1 MPPPPPIPA
10 ATTTQAI
17 GRDAVKVTTRT
28 TTLGGETVSK
38 GNVQVGNFW
47 EQQLKSNAAAGG
59 IGTRPSNG
67 AVNDKPTGD
76 SAEEVK
82 SLQEKL
88 TMLEGKLSSFMD
100 GKVNTDGKTT
110 GDETSDEG
118 KYLRGGAKSGQK
130 SAVSNVNDDP
140 LHQKTN
146 AKDGLDC
153 SRYGGLDDD
162 EILSDLVY
170 WKDTHEDFSVVSP
183 FHPTIK
189 ATAQDGGAAVGNG
202 GGLSRRYLTFEVDVH
217 AGFNRN
223 RMQFETMVALAWA
236 MGRILVLPPKWS
248 LWPHEAGMANYNSFD
263 DYYDLD
269 TLTKRYVGVDIVPME
284 VLLTTE
290 AAAGRFQA
298 EGGGKFLDGRSI
310 ALGIRSLQP
319 PSGKVDWNGD
329 ADISMLFE
337 YLEKVA
343 LTPAWDFDTC
353 IAAFP
358 KSVKDG
364 IGSANM
370 ELSKLMNGIVRR
382 SDGRPMPNPQSF
394 QGKPTAV
401 DAPPVERLREVMG
414 KRELLCFYDEPMQ
427 EANVIHFRLAGA
439 KGNVAAKSEDRG
451 PGHWYSSIFFEDHK
465 HDLFVKRL
473 MRDGLRYNDEIQC
486 AAAKVIKGIRQIAV
500 SNPKKTNGKDEVEK
514 GEMATYNA
522 LHLRRFRQSHEEAV
536 LSQSDI
542 GAAVSERF
550 GDSSVLYV
558 ATDSKGDETD
568 LLDRIK
574 KSVKIVALRNFIRDI
589 AKIDPK
595 YYGMIDQVVASRGEK
610 FVGTFHSSFT
620 NGINRFRGY
629 HTQKVQQLNQNGAID
644 SFYAAPKGKEGD
656 MRVYKALSK
665 PFHAR
670 EYPLAWRSIDV
681 GLDIAKPIAGIPVG
695 K

>member
-1 MPPPPPIPA
+1 
-10 ATTTQAI
+10 
-17 GRDAVKVTTRT
+17 
-28 TTLGGETVSK
+28 
-38 GNVQVGNFW
+38 
-47 EQQLKSNAAAGG
+47 
-59 IGTRPSNG
+59 
-67 AVNDKPTGD
+67 
-76 SAEEVK
+76 
-82 SLQEKL
+82 
-88 TMLEGKLSSFMD
+88 
-100 GKVNTDGKTT
+100 
-110 GDETSDEG
+110 
-118 KYLRGGAKSGQK
+118 
-130 SAVSNVNDDP
+130 
-140 LHQKTN
+140 
-146 AKDGLDC
+146 
-153 SRYGGLDDD
+153 
-162 EILSDLVY
+162 
-170 WKDTHEDFSVVSP
+170 
-183 FHPTIK
+183 
-189 ATAQDGGAAVGNG
+189 
-202 GGLSRRYLTFEVDVH
+202 
-217 AGFNRN
+217 
-223 RMQFETMVALAWA
+223 
-236 MGRILVLPPKWS
+236 
-248 LWPHEAGMANYNSFD
+248 MANYNSFD